1 VASAANTTSPIAPAA
16 ANHTAQECDT
26 PRSSGIVSSMD
37 ASYDRG
43 QMAEEL
49 TIDELAR
56 ATGMTVRN
64 IRSHATRG
72 LLPPPEV
79 RARTG
84 YYGPDHVARLELI
97 LELQAAGHN
106 LAGIKHLLSRTQSS
120 TAEDVL
126 GFARSLLAPY
136 ESETPEVVDVA
147 ELRESFG
154 ETGGKAQA
162 KAVKLG
168 LVVPLG
174 EGRFEVPSP
183 ALLRAGDTLLE
194 LGVPLERVL
203 SMIESVSRSADSIAD
218 QFVRLFMEQIWT
230 DADLH
235 DVSDALDRLR
245 PLATEAVVALF
256 HQRMSHRTD
265 KAFSRALEKQ

>member
-1 VASAANTTSPIAPAA
+1 VET
-16 ANHTAQECDT
+16 
-26 PRSSGIVSSMD
+26 
-37 ASYDRG
+37 
-43 QMAEEL
+43 EEL

-56 ATGMTVRN
+56 ETGMTVRN
-64 IRSHATRG
+64 IRSHASRG

-84 YYGPDHVARLELI
+84 YYGPEHVARLRLI

-106 LAGIKHLLSRTQSS
+106 LAGIKHLLSRTGQS

-136 ESETPEVVDVA
+136 ESESPEVVDEA
-147 ELRESFG
+147 ELRDRFG
-154 ETGGKAQA
+154 DIGDKLRS

-183 ALLRAGDTLLE
+183 AILRAGDALLE
-194 LGVPLERVL
+194 LGVPLDRAL
-203 SMIESVSRSADSIAD
+203 TLIESVSRSTDSIAD
-218 QFVRLFMEQIWT
+218 QFVRLFMERFWT
-230 DADLH
+230 GPDADLG
-235 DVSDALDRLR
+235 DVQGALDRLR
-245 PLATEAVVALF
+245 PLATEAVVAMF
-256 HQRMSHRTD
+256 HQRMSRRTE
-265 KAFSRALEKQ
+265 KAFSRALEKK